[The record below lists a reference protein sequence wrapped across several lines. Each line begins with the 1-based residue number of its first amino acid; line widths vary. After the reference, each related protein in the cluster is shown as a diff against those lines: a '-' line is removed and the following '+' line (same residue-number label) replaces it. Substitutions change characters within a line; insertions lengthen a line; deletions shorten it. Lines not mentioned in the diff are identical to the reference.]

1 MLDFNLQ
8 VQIDFLKWCQVG
20 GIEIYNISQD
30 EISDIRIMMEKYID
44 ILMDLADGT
53 LMFIANKEDIKEKI
67 LIIYLQISTQI

>member
-1 MLDFNLQ
+1 
-8 VQIDFLKWCQVG
+8 
-20 GIEIYNISQD
+20 
-30 EISDIRIMMEKYID
+30 MEKYID